1 MAAVPPCPRR
11 GSRHLT
17 CLEAPRHLVE
27 GQVFNVGSDEDNH
40 RVADL
45 GALIQELLP
54 DVHVTYDLTE
64 TDPADYRVEF
74 KKIRQILDF
83 VPRRTLVEG
92 IAEVKAAIESGE
104 IRDYRARR
112 YNKRALLHRSSTFG
126 TRRSQRW
133 TLPARPV
140 RGHLPSH
147 CRSTRRRSH
156 GMWGML
162 K

>member
-1 MAAVPPCPRR
+1 
-11 GSRHLT
+11 
-17 CLEAPRHLVE
+17 
-27 GQVFNVGSDEDNH
+27 VFNAGSDEDNH

-112 YNKRALLHRSSTFG
+112 YNKRALSAQVEHLRDATLAEMDATG
-126 TRRSQRW
+126 TTS
-133 TLPARPV
+133 
-140 RGHLPSH
+140 
-147 CRSTRRRSH
+147 
-156 GMWGML
+156 
-162 K
+162 